1 MTNPNDP
8 WGQRPDDSP
17 TEHLGPPGGS
27 GTEPLHT
34 TEYTEAYGPTAYP
47 GGDQYEPWKPP
58 SNPTRELPTY
68 DSQWGG
74 YEGQQW
80 QPPTQPT
87 PDPAAMGDLG
97 AMPPSGEPPR
107 PPKRNTGLWIGLGLA
122 VVLLIAVAGA
132 VAGLLFGGGDS
143 SPSAS
148 DTATSSLPTAGRTP
162 NPTPGPSTPPLVI
175 PSLPGIEGIDGIGAT
190 MGTITANNAGT
201 LTVSSIGGA
210 TVTVTTDANTQV
222 ISLSGG
228 SPADLPTGE
237 LVVVQGDKAPDGSIH
252 AKIII
257 STALPG
263 GGR

>member
-17 TEHLGPPGGS
+17 TEHLGSPGGS

-132 VAGLLFGGGDS
+132 VAGLLFGGSDS
-143 SPSAS
+143 TSSAS

-162 NPTPGPSTPPLVI
+162 NRHRGRAHRRWSF
-175 PSLPGIEGIDGIGAT
+175 
-190 MGTITANNAGT
+190 
-201 LTVSSIGGA
+201 
-210 TVTVTTDANTQV
+210 
-222 ISLSGG
+222 
-228 SPADLPTGE
+228 PACPE
-237 LVVVQGDKAPDGSIH
+237 SKA
-252 AKIII
+252 
-257 STALPG
+257 STASAPPWAPSPPTT
-263 GGR
+263 RARSPSARSAARPSR